1 MQGNRINTRVF
12 LLYIVNI
19 VLFKSDWYS
28 LRRHAHHIRP
38 PREPFLWPHWG
49 FTAHPKSLF
58 HATEEAFPQRDNT
71 IIMTHHGA
79 THWYTTHFA
88 NLQNT
93 GLFQPLRHD
102 GQPETILSDL
112 TLCCFSSLLHHIAH
126 IRTFLS
132 ASPQSSF
139 SHSPKASRP
148 IYWMSYVLQFAWDT
162 NRIWIKATRHISR
175 SPVFP
180 VKYTVIVIRISHT
193 EGIIIRTGFYRILS
207 IKKISYIENINIFA
221 PDKHNKDTQR
231 KILL

>member
-1 MQGNRINTRVF
+1 MQGNRIKTRVF
-12 LLYIVNI
+12 LLYIGNTI
-19 VLFKSDWYS
+19 LFKSYWYS
-28 LRRHAHHIRP
+28 LRRRAHHIRP

-49 FTAHPKSLF
+49 FTAYPKSLF
-58 HATEEAFPQRDNT
+58 HATEEAFPQRNNT

-139 SHSPKASRP
+139 SHSRKASRP
-148 IYWMSYVLQFAWDT
+148 LYWMSYVLQLAWDT
-162 NRIWIKATRHISR
+162 NTACRKVTRHKSRSPFFPAKCPVIVIKISR
-175 SPVFP
+175 SD
-180 VKYTVIVIRISHT
+180 
-193 EGIIIRTGFYRILS
+193 GIFIRTEFYRILS

-231 KILL
+231 KILR

>member
-1 MQGNRINTRVF
+1 MQGKRIKTRVF

-19 VLFKSDWYS
+19 ILFKSNWYS
-28 LRRHAHHIRP
+28 LRRRAHHIRP

-49 FTAHPKSLF
+49 FTAYPKSLF

-71 IIMTHHGA
+71 LIMIHHDA

-93 GLFQPLRHD
+93 GLFQPLRQY
-102 GQPETILSDL
+102 GQPETILSDF

-148 IYWMSYVLQFAWDT
+148 LYWMPYVLQFAWDT
-162 NRIWIKATRHISR
+162 NTVCRKVTRHKSR

-180 VKYTVIVIRISHT
+180 AKCQVIVVKISHYD
-193 EGIIIRTGFYRILS
+193 GIPIQTGFYRILS
-207 IKKISYIENINIFA
+207 IKKISYIENINTFA

-231 KILL
+231 KILR

>member
-1 MQGNRINTRVF
+1 MQGSRINTRVF

-19 VLFKSDWYS
+19 VLFKNDWYS
-28 LRRHAHHIRP
+28 LRRRAHHIRP

-49 FTAHPKSLF
+49 FTAYPKSLF
-58 HATEEAFPQRDNT
+58 HATEEAFPQRNNT

-102 GQPETILSDL
+102 AQPETILSDL
-112 TLCCFSSLLHHIAH
+112 TLCCFSSLLHLIAH
-126 IRTFLS
+126 IRTFIS

-139 SHSPKASRP
+139 SHSFKASCP
-148 IYWMSYVLQFAWDT
+148 LYWMSYVLQHALGT
-162 NRIWIKATRHISR
+162 NPVSIKATRHSNR

-180 VKYTVIVIRISHT
+180 VNCPVVVIIIPHS
-193 EGIIIRTGFYRILS
+193 EEIIIRTEFYCIIF
-207 IKKISYIENINIFA
+207 IKKFFYIENMNTFA
-221 PDKHNKDTQR
+221 PS
-231 KILL
+231 

>member
-1 MQGNRINTRVF
+1 MI
-12 LLYIVNI
+12 
-19 VLFKSDWYS
+19 
-28 LRRHAHHIRP
+28 HH
-38 PREPFLWPHWG
+38 
-49 FTAHPKSLF
+49 
-58 HATEEAFPQRDNT
+58 D
-71 IIMTHHGA
+71 A

-93 GLFQPLRHD
+93 GLFQPLRQN
-102 GQPETILSDL
+102 GQPETILSDF

-148 IYWMSYVLQFAWDT
+148 LYWMPYVIQHAWGT
-162 NRIWIKATRHISR
+162 NRVRIKATRHISR

-180 VKYTVIVIRISHT
+180 VKYTVIVIRISHS
-193 EGIIIRTGFYRILS
+193 EGIIIRTEFFCILF
-207 IKKISYIENINIFA
+207 IKKFFYIKNMNTFA

-231 KILL
+231 KILR

>member
-1 MQGNRINTRVF
+1 MRGNRINVRVF
-12 LLYIVNI
+12 LLYIWNTI
-19 VLFKSDWYS
+19 LFKSNWYS
-28 LRRHAHHIRP
+28 LRRRAHHIRP

-71 IIMTHHGA
+71 LIMTHHGA

-93 GLFQPLRHD
+93 GLFQPLRQD

-112 TLCCFSSLLHHIAH
+112 TLCCFSSFLHHIAH
-126 IRTFLS
+126 THPFLS

-139 SHSPKASRP
+139 SHAFKASCP
-148 IYWMSYVLQFAWDT
+148 LYWMSYVLQHALGT
-162 NRIWIKATRHISR
+162 NPVSIKATRHRSR

-180 VKYTVIVIRISHT
+180 VKYTVIVIRISHS
-193 EGIIIRTGFYRILS
+193 EEIIIRTEFYCILF
-207 IKKISYIENINIFA
+207 IKKFFYIENMNTFA
-221 PDKHNKDTQR
+221 
-231 KILL
+231 LS

>member
-1 MQGNRINTRVF
+1 MQGNRIKTRVF

-19 VLFKSDWYS
+19 VLFKRDWYS

-49 FTAHPKSLF
+49 FTAYPKSLF
-58 HATEEAFPQRDNT
+58 HTTEEAFPQRDNT
-71 IIMTHHGA
+71 LIMIHHDA

-148 IYWMSYVLQFAWDT
+148 LYWMSYVLQFAWDT
-162 NRIWIKATRHISR
+162 NTVCRKVTRHKSR

-231 KILL
+231 KILR

>member
-1 MQGNRINTRVF
+1 MQGSRINTRVF

-19 VLFKSDWYS
+19 VLFKSNWYS
-28 LRRHAHHIRP
+28 LRRRAHHIRP

-58 HATEEAFPQRDNT
+58 HATEEAFPQRNNT

-102 GQPETILSDL
+102 AQPETILSDL
-112 TLCCFSSLLHHIAH
+112 TLCCFSSLLHLIAH
-126 IRTFLS
+126 IRTFIS

-139 SHSPKASRP
+139 SHACQASSPL
-148 IYWMSYVLQFAWDT
+148 YWMSYVLQHALGT
-162 NRIWIKATRHISR
+162 NPVSIKATRHSNR

-180 VKYTVIVIRISHT
+180 VKYTVIVIRISHS
-193 EGIIIRTGFYRILS
+193 EGIIIRTEFYCIIF
-207 IKKISYIENINIFA
+207 IKKFFYIENVNTFA
-221 PDKHNKDTQR
+221 PS
-231 KILL
+231 